1 MIRALKTAE
10 LVSGFG
16 QINSQMNIAN
26 QLKERDFKSFE
37 GQPWNK
43 MDEVLEQSF
52 LKDYN
57 ELDIE
62 PLDSVKRRLQSFQE
76 MLQHNISQITQ
87 VQSNI
92 LIVTHGE
99 IFSALLELML
109 KNSSCKNDLS
119 FPYWPR
125 NLQIAKL
132 TFQEASF
139 KLCDIDF
146 SSQAKDSF

>member
-10 LVSGFG
+10 LVSGFER
-16 QINSQMNIAN
+16 IDSRVIIADE
-26 QLKERDFKSFE
+26 LMERDFKSFE

-43 MDEVLEQSF
+43 MDEVLEQSN
-52 LKDYN
+52 LTDYN

-62 PLDSVKRRLQSFQE
+62 PLDSVKRRLRSFQE
-76 MLQHNISQITQ
+76 MLQHDISQITQ

-109 KNSSCKNDLS
+109 ENSSCDNDLS
-119 FPYWPR
+119 FPYWPQ

-139 KLCDIDF
+139 KLRDINVL
-146 SSQAKDSF
+146 S

>member
-1 MIRALKTAE
+1 
-10 LVSGFG
+10 
-16 QINSQMNIAN
+16 MNKAD

-43 MDEVLEQSF
+43 MDEVLQQNN
-52 LKDYN
+52 LTDYN
-57 ELDIE
+57 DLDIE
-62 PLDSVKRRLQSFQE
+62 PMDSFKRRLQSFLE
-76 MLQHNISQITQ
+76 ILQHGISQITQ

-92 LIVTHGE
+92 LIATHGE

-109 KNSSCKNDLS
+109 EKPSCDNDLN

-132 TFQEASF
+132 TYQEAYF

-146 SSQAKDSF
+146 LSQAEDSF

>member
-1 MIRALKTAE
+1 
-10 LVSGFG
+10 
-16 QINSQMNIAN
+16 MNIAD

-43 MDEVLEQSF
+43 MDEVLQQNKMS
-52 LKDYN
+52 DYN
-57 ELDIE
+57 HLDIE
-62 PLDSVKRRLQSFQE
+62 PMDSVKIRLRSFLQI
-76 MLQHNISQITQ
+76 LQHDISQIPH
-87 VQSNI
+87 VQSKI

-99 IFSALLELML
+99 IFSTLLELML
-109 KNSSCKNDLS
+109 ENSSCENDLS

-146 SSQAKDSF
+146 LSQAEDSF

>member
-10 LVSGFG
+10 LVSGFER
-16 QINSQMNIAN
+16 IDSRVIIADE
-26 QLKERDFKSFE
+26 LMERDFKSFE

-43 MDEVLEQSF
+43 MDEVLEQSN
-52 LKDYN
+52 LTDYN

-62 PLDSVKRRLQSFQE
+62 PLDSVKRRLRSFQE
-76 MLQHNISQITQ
+76 MLQHDISQITQ

-109 KNSSCKNDLS
+109 ENSSCDNDLS

-132 TFQEASF
+132 TFQEAPF
-139 KLCDIDF
+139 KLCDVDF
-146 SSQAKDSF
+146 LS